1 MDKKDLNITLTFT
14 HPTLPKIGRALLRYL
29 IMREI
34 KIKCIEIKKN
44 ENGIQN
50 GQSVE
55 MQFDTIRKLLE

>member
-1 MDKKDLNITLTFT
+1 
-14 HPTLPKIGRALLRYL
+14 
-29 IMREI
+29 MREI